1 MRSPQAVS
9 KLPRSKARFTLLFLA
24 LLGTEAAMELPAEA
38 APRSAAPSPGV
49 LALQRQDYATAQR
62 LLEEEY
68 LRTHD
73 AELLLKLGD
82 AALGLGQKWL
92 AASLYLNHQRQSED
106 PSQASPQRLAA
117 LHSATEQS
125 AIRIF
130 VVYQTLSQA
139 RLTLRIGGRV
149 VGSLPLDGWIVVPP
163 GKVVM
168 AIEGGGA
175 VHSFQPEELRPGQAP
190 RTIVLTDFGPPIVS
204 TGVTVALLGSLPART
219 SLSPVLEAALV
230 SGIESNLVVVLP
242 PTDKSY
248 LTPPRDLAETTAVVE
263 ARRRALRE
271 AICWMRS

>member
-9 KLPRSKARFTLLFLA
+9 KFPRSKTRVTLLLLA
-24 LLGTEAAMELPAEA
+24 LLGTDAAMEHPAEA

-62 LLEEEY
+62 LLEEEF

-175 VHSFQPEELRPGQAP
+175 AHSFQPEEPGRCSRRCLKRP
-190 RTIVLTDFGPPIVS
+190 
-204 TGVTVALLGSLPART
+204 
-219 SLSPVLEAALV
+219 
-230 SGIESNLVVVLP
+230 
-242 PTDKSY
+242 
-248 LTPPRDLAETTAVVE
+248 
-263 ARRRALRE
+263 
-271 AICWMRS
+271 